1 MKDVDVLIIG
11 AGAAGL
17 AAAASVCDNGIDSK
31 KVVVVDRQ
39 DYAGGI
45 LMQCIHN
52 GFGLHSF
59 GEELTGPEYAQRYI
73 DLVNAKKIEMLLSS
87 TVVDIIDH
95 DDFKEVIVVSLHQGL
110 LRIKTK
116 AIILSM
122 GCRERTR
129 GSINIP
135 GSRPAGIFTAGL
147 VQKLVNMEG
156 YMPGKEFVIVGSGD
170 IGLIMARRLTLEGAK
185 VKAVLEIQPYPGG
198 LERNI
203 VQCLNDFDIPLYTS
217 HAVTNVIGQNRVEAV
232 EVSELTSG
240 KNLTPKMKIDC
251 DTLMLSVGLIPE
263 NELSLTAGVKLNP
276 ATSGPFVN
284 SDYMTN
290 VKGVF
295 ACGNVLHVHD
305 LVDFVSDESAA
316 CGKAVAKFVSNNGTA
331 PQDGNITV
339 HSGNM
344 VRYVVPASVKHSQ
357 PAVLRLRP
365 VSPLESPRIKVVSDT
380 GTILTDKKLQRAI
393 PSEMIT
399 LNLNNVDSNTR
410 SITVCFEVKNGN

>member
-1 MKDVDVLIIG
+1 MKNVDVLVIG

-17 AAAASVCDNGIDSK
+17 AAAASVCDNGIDPQK
-31 KVVVVDRQ
+31 IVIVDRQ

-52 GFGLHSF
+52 GFGLHTF

-73 DLVNAKKIEMLLSS
+73 DIVNAKKIEMLLSS
-87 TVVDIIDH
+87 TVVDIINH
-95 DDFKEVIVVSLHQGL
+95 DDCKEVIVISPRQGL
-110 LRIKTK
+110 LRVKTK

-203 VQCLNDFDIPLYTS
+203 VQCLDDFDIPLYTS
-217 HAVTNVIGQNRVEAV
+217 HAVTNVIGTNRVKAV
-232 EVSELTSG
+232 EVSELTGG
-240 KNLTPKMKIDC
+240 KTLIPKMKIDC

-276 ATSGPFVN
+276 ATSGPFVS

-290 VKGVF
+290 VKGIF

-316 CGKAVAKFVSNNGTA
+316 CGKAVVEFISNNEIA
-331 PQDGNITV
+331 SQDGNITV

-344 VRYVVPASVKHSQ
+344 VRYVVPAVVKHSQ

-365 VSPLESPRIKVVSDT
+365 VNPLENPRIKIISDT
-380 GTILTDKKLQRAI
+380 GTILADKKLQRAI

-399 LNLNNVDSNTR
+399 LNLNSVDSNTK